1 MELQQL
7 TAALRRWWWVILA
20 SVIVAALTS
29 FLVTRATPS
38 IYEAHATLQVGDVA
52 NPNPDQNT
60 MALGQSLAGFYAE
73 LVKREP
79 VLRGT
84 LEALKLD
91 WDWQGLRDMVSSR
104 TQISSPFI
112 EISVVDSDPQRA
124 QVLANELARQLIQ
137 QSPQG
142 NEEQRREQDRQF
154 TRQQLAALQT
164 RIKGAEDEL
173 KQLDETIAAA
183 TSRRQIE
190 DARAQQATLNTQ
202 ITTWQSTY
210 AQLQSNLLVG
220 VPNTL
225 RVLEPASL
233 PTVPVGPKLMQNVL
247 LAALVGL
254 VLALAAVV
262 LIEVIDDTLKTTED
276 ARRALSLPVLGSVA
290 RFGGNNYADRLVYSA
305 QENSKQAEAY
315 RVLRT
320 NLQFSTVG
328 KPMKTLMITSSK
340 PKEGKSTTAANLAII
355 VAQSGKRVILVDAD
369 LRRPVQHLVFELD
382 NAQGLSSTFLDA
394 KVSIDRFLKPVTTD
408 SLSVLP
414 SGPVPHNPSE
424 LLDSARMIEVI
435 EDLKQRADIVIF
447 DSPPVLSV
455 ADATI
460 LASKMDGV
468 MLVVDSGY
476 TRRGTAKRAKEVLQS
491 IGANL
496 IGVVVNRAVTRAESD
511 YYDYSYGADGQKHPN
526 KRRLKL
532 GKPAPQPAAA
542 AATTA
547 PDNGALKPVRLS
559 KPAAQA
565 DANGKGAS
573 PERAN

>member
-7 TAALRRWWWVILA
+7 AAALRRWWWVILA
-20 SVIVAALTS
+20 SVVVAAVTS

-38 IYEAHATLQVGDVA
+38 TYEAHTTLQVGDIA
-52 NPNPDQNT
+52 NPNPDQNSL
-60 MALGQSLAGFYAE
+60 ALGQSLAGFYAE
-73 LVKREP
+73 LVTREP

-84 LEALKLD
+84 LDALNLD
-91 WDWQGLRDMVSSR
+91 WDWQALRDMVNSR
-104 TQISSPFI
+104 TQLTSPFI
-112 EISVVDSDPQRA
+112 EISVVDTDPQRA
-124 QVLANELARQLIQ
+124 QVMANEIARQLIL

-142 NEEQRREQDRQF
+142 NEEQRREADRQF
-154 TRQQLAALQT
+154 TRQQMAALQT
-164 RIKGAEDEL
+164 RIKSAESDL
-173 KQLDETIAAA
+173 KQLDDVIAAA

-225 RVLEPASL
+225 RVLEPASI
-233 PTVPVGPKLMQNVL
+233 PTVPVGPKLTQNVL

-262 LIEVIDDTLKTTED
+262 LIEVIDDTLKTTDD
-276 ARRALSLPVLGSVA
+276 ARRALNLPVLGSVA
-290 RFGGNNYADRLVYSA
+290 RFGGTGYADRLVYSA
-305 QENSKQAEAY
+305 PENSKQAEAY

-328 KPMKTLMITSSK
+328 KPIKALMVTSSK
-340 PKEGKSTTAANLAII
+340 PKEGKSTTASNLAII
-355 VAQSGKRVILVDAD
+355 VAQSGKRVILVDTD
-369 LRRPVQHLVFELD
+369 LRRPVQHRVFELD
-382 NAQGLSSTFLDA
+382 NTQGLSSAFLDS

-435 EDLKQRADIVIF
+435 EELKQRADIVIF

-460 LASKMDGV
+460 LAAKMDGV
-468 MLVVDSGY
+468 LLVVDSGY
-476 TRRGTAKRAKEVLQS
+476 TRRGTAKRSRDVLQG

-496 IGVVVNRAVTRAESD
+496 LGVVVNRAATRAESD
-511 YYDYSYGADGQKHPN
+511 YYDYSYGPDGQKHPN
-526 KRRLKL
+526 KSRLKL

-542 AATTA
+542 TDAPA
-547 PDNGALKPVRLS
+547 PDTGALKPVRLN
-559 KPAAQA
+559 KPTVQA

-573 PERAN
+573 PERAK

>member
-1 MELQQL
+1 MELRQL

-20 SVIVAALTS
+20 SVLVAGATS
-29 FLVTRATPS
+29 YLVTRATPFT
-38 IYEAHATLQVGDVA
+38 YEAHTTLQVGDVA
-52 NPNPDQNT
+52 NPNPDQNSLL
-60 MALGQSLAGFYAE
+60 LGQSLASFYAE

-84 LEALKLD
+84 LESLKLE
-91 WDWQGLRDMVSSR
+91 WDWQSLRDMVTSR
-104 TQISSPFI
+104 TQLTSPFI
-112 EISVVDSDPQRA
+112 EISVVDTDPQRA
-124 QVLANELARQLIQ
+124 QVLANEVARQLIL

-142 NEEQRREQDRQF
+142 NEEQRREQERQF
-154 TRQQLAALQT
+154 TRQQLVTLQD
-164 RIKGAEDEL
+164 RIKAAENEL
-173 KQLDETIAAA
+173 KQRDEEIAAA

-202 ITTWQSTY
+202 ITAWQTTY

-220 VPNTL
+220 VPNSL
-225 RVLEPASL
+225 HVLEPATT

-276 ARRALSLPVLGSVA
+276 ARRSLGLAVLGSVS
-290 RFGGNNYADRLVYSA
+290 RFSGGNYTERLVYSSPEHA
-305 QENSKQAEAY
+305 KQAEAY

-328 KPMKTLMITSSK
+328 KSFKTLMVTSSK
-340 PKEGKSTTAANLAII
+340 PKEGKSTTASNLAII
-355 VAQSGKRVILVDAD
+355 VAQSGKRVILVDTD

-382 NAQGLSSTFLDA
+382 NTQGLTSAFLDS
-394 KVSIDRFLKPVTTD
+394 KINIDRFLKPVTTD

-435 EDLKQRADIVIF
+435 EDLKQRADLVIF

-460 LASKMDGV
+460 LAARMDGV
-468 MLVVDSGY
+468 LLVVDSGY
-476 TRRGTAKRAKEVLQS
+476 TRRGTARRAKEVLQG
-491 IGANL
+491 IGANV
-496 IGVVVNRAVTRAESD
+496 IGVVVNRAVVRAESD
-511 YYDYSYGADGQKHPN
+511 YYDYSYGSDGQKHPS

-532 GKPAPQPAAA
+532 GRSAPTPAANVE
-542 AATTA
+542 
-547 PDNGALKPVRLS
+547 NGALKPVKLN
-559 KPAAQA
+559 KPATPA
-565 DANGKGAS
+565 DANGKNAS
-573 PERAN
+573 PERAK

>member
-1 MELQQL
+1 MELRQL
-7 TAALRRWWWVILA
+7 MAALRRWWWVILA
-20 SVIVAALTS
+20 SVVVAGITS

-38 IYEAHATLQVGDVA
+38 TYEAHTTLQVGDVA
-52 NPNPDQNT
+52 NPNPDQGSL
-60 MALGQSLAGFYAE
+60 MLGQTLAGFYAE

-84 LEALKLD
+84 LDALKLD
-91 WDWQGLRDMVSSR
+91 WDWQALRDMVSSHAQP
-104 TQISSPFI
+104 TSPFI
-112 EISVVDSDPQRA
+112 EVSVVDTDPQRA
-124 QVLANELARQLIQ
+124 QVLANEIARQLIL

-142 NEEQRREQDRQF
+142 NEEQRREQERQF
-154 TRQQLAALQT
+154 ARQQMAALQT
-164 RIKGAEDEL
+164 RIKNAEDDL
-173 KQLDETIAAA
+173 RRLDESVAAA

-202 ITTWQSTY
+202 ITTWQTTY

-220 VPNTL
+220 VPNSL
-225 RVLEPASL
+225 HVLEPASM

-276 ARRALSLPVLGSVA
+276 ARRALSLPVLGSVS
-290 RFGGNNYADRLVYSA
+290 RFSGNSYTDRLVYSSSDHA
-305 QENSKQAEAY
+305 KQAEAY

-320 NLQFSTVG
+320 NLQFSTVD
-328 KPMKTLMITSSK
+328 KPFKTLMVTSSK
-340 PKEGKSTTAANLAII
+340 PKEGKSTTASNLAII

-382 NAQGLSSTFLDA
+382 NTQGLTSAFLDPR
-394 KVSIDRFLKPVTTD
+394 VNIERFMKPVTTD

-414 SGPVPHNPSE
+414 AGPVPHNPSE

-435 EDLKQRADIVIF
+435 EDLKQRADLVIF

-460 LASKMDGV
+460 LAAKMDGV
-468 MLVVDSGY
+468 LLVVDSGY
-476 TRRGTAKRAKEVLQS
+476 TRRGTAKRAKEVLQG

-496 IGVVVNRAVTRAESD
+496 IGVVVNRAVVRAESD
-511 YYDYSYGADGQKHPN
+511 YYDYSYGPDGEKQPD

-532 GKPAPQPAAA
+532 GKPAPQPAASS
-542 AATTA
+542 AATA
-547 PDNGALKPVRLS
+547 EGSALKPVRLN
-559 KPAAQA
+559 KPASQP

-573 PERAN
+573 PERAK

>member
-1 MELQQL
+1 MELRQF

-20 SVIVAALTS
+20 SVIVAGVTS
-29 FLVTRATPS
+29 FLVTRATPYT
-38 IYEAHATLQVGDVA
+38 YEAHTTLQVGDVA

-60 MALGQSLAGFYAE
+60 LSLGQSLASFYAE

-91 WDWQGLRDMVSSR
+91 WDWQGLRDMVTSR
-104 TQISSPFI
+104 TQLTSPFI
-112 EISVVDSDPQRA
+112 EISVVDTDPQRA
-124 QVLANELARQLIQ
+124 GVLANEIARQLIL

-142 NEEQRREQDRQF
+142 NEEQRREQERQF
-154 TRQQLAALQT
+154 TRQQMATLQD
-164 RIKGAEDEL
+164 RIKNAETEL
-173 KQLDETIAAA
+173 KQLDDEIAAA

-190 DARAQQATLNTQ
+190 DARSRQAALNTQ
-202 ITTWQSTY
+202 ITSWQGTY
-210 AQLQSNLLVG
+210 AQMQSNLLVG
-220 VPNTL
+220 VPNSL
-225 RVLEPASL
+225 RVLEPATM

-247 LAALVGL
+247 LAAIVGL

-262 LIEVIDDTLKTTED
+262 LIEVIDDTLKTTDD
-276 ARRALSLPVLGSVA
+276 ARRSLNLPVLGSVT
-290 RFGGNNYADRLVYSA
+290 RFGGNSYADRLVDS
-305 QENSKQAEAY
+305 SPTHTKQAEAY

-340 PKEGKSTTAANLAII
+340 PKEGKSTTASNLAII
-355 VAQSGKRVILVDAD
+355 VAQSGKRVILVDTD

-382 NAQGLSSTFLDA
+382 NTQGLTSAFLDPR
-394 KVSIDRFLKPVTTD
+394 INLERFLKPVTTD

-424 LLDSARMIEVI
+424 LLDSSRMIEVI
-435 EDLKQRADIVIF
+435 EDLKQRADLVIF

-460 LASKMDGV
+460 LAAKMDGV
-468 MLVVDSGY
+468 VLVVDSGY
-476 TRRGTAKRAKEVLQS
+476 TRRGTAKRAKEVLQG
-491 IGANL
+491 IGANV
-496 IGVVVNRAVTRAESD
+496 IGVVVNRAVVRAESD

-526 KRRLKL
+526 KRRLKI
-532 GKPAPQPAAA
+532 GKPAPQPAAPA
-542 AATTA
+542 E
-547 PDNGALKPVRLS
+547 NGALKPVRLS
-559 KPAAQA
+559 KPATPA
-565 DANGKGAS
+565 DANGKGTS
-573 PERAN
+573 PERAK